1 MRRAVAAEPAAVLS
15 ADRARLTRAR
25 SRGWRSRRRLVGTG
39 VQLAVLAVSAAVIA
53 GLLRQVNPAAVIRQ
67 SGHVSWGMLALAV
80 ALDVPLTLLR
90 GGRTRLL
97 LVRLGHHVP
106 WLRLHGVNLA
116 GQTLSWLTP
125 AAAGDLARPSM
136 WRSHDRV
143 PVEAGVAAAL
153 YERVVSIA
161 LMGIVGGAL
170 AALIYLPLPA
180 AAGLAVA
187 AAALL
192 VAPWWIVR
200 AVRRALPG
208 GAARSRAGLIGGG
221 LRAAGR
227 LEELALSGR
236 VVAGFAG
243 LTLAVFLVS
252 GLQILLLAHGVG
264 ASVPLDV
271 AVAAFCISQAAG
283 SVSALPFGAGAGDVV
298 TIALLQAGGAG
309 LAGATA
315 VDVLVRLAV
324 TLPLGLAGSG
334 AILLLGRPRRQPGP
348 AAGAGGDGI
357 AKDSVLRHGIAT
369 DSVLRKDAAAA
380 PALAGR
386 AA

>member
-1 MRRAVAAEPAAVLS
+1 MRSAAASEPGAVLS
-15 ADRARLTRAR
+15 PSRADRARLTRAT
-25 SRGWRSRRRLVGTG
+25 SPRGWRSRRRLVVTG
-39 VQLAVLAVSAAVIA
+39 VQLAVLAVSAAAIA
-53 GLLRQVNPAAVIRQ
+53 GLLRQVNPLAVVRQ
-67 SGHVSWGMLALAV
+67 SGHASWDVLALAI
-80 ALDVPLTLLR
+80 ALDVPVTLLR
-90 GGRTRLL
+90 GVRTRVL
-97 LVRLGHHVP
+97 LVRLGHRVP
-106 WLRLHGVNLA
+106 WRRLYGVNLA

-125 AAAGDLARPSM
+125 AAAGDLARPWM

-143 PVEAGVAAAL
+143 PVEAGVAAVL

-161 LMGIVGGAL
+161 MMGIVGGAL

-180 AAGLAVA
+180 AAGVVAA

-192 VAPWWIVR
+192 VAPWWIAH
-200 AVRRALPG
+200 AVRRAFSG
-208 GAARSRAGLIGGG
+208 GASRSRAGLIGGG

-227 LEELALSGR
+227 LEELALSAR

-252 GLQILLLAHGVG
+252 GLQILLLAHGMG

-298 TIALLQAGGAG
+298 TVALLQAGGAG
-309 LAGATA
+309 LVGATA
-315 VDVLVRLAV
+315 VDVLMRLVV

-334 AILLLGRPRRQPGP
+334 ALLLLGRPRLQPGT
-348 AAGAGGDGI
+348 AAGGGLEGI
-357 AKDSVLRHGIAT
+357 GT
-369 DSVLRKDAAAA
+369 DSVLRKDVAAA
-380 PALAGR
+380 PAVAGR